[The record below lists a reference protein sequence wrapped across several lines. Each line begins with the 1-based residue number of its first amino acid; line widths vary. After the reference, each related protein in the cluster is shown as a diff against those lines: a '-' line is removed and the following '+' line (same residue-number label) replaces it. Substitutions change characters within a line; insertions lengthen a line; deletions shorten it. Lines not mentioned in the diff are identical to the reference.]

1 MLRPPSTALNW
12 LLLVS
17 ASTPLDT
24 PHIPLAELVTP
35 ALPSEIE
42 STRALIRE
50 YAQTLDVDLC
60 FQNIDEEL
68 ATLPGEYAAPRGALI
83 MAVIDG
89 KPAGCV
95 ALRPLDT
102 ADYPNAAEMKRLYVR
117 DRYRGSGLGRELTE
131 AVLDAAREAG
141 YSCVLLDTLDDMEAA
156 RGLYEDLGFHEIP
169 PYYHNPIAGA
179 HYLKCD
185 LDSGFTPLALGRASS
200 LRR

>member
-1 MLRPPSTALNW
+1 M
-12 LLLVS
+12 
-17 ASTPLDT
+17 DT
-24 PHIPLAELVTP
+24 PQIPLAELISPTRP
-35 ALPSEIE
+35 EDIE
-42 STRALIRE
+42 AARTLIRE
-50 YAQTLDVDLC
+50 YAQTLGVDLC
-60 FQNIDEEL
+60 FQNLDEEL
-68 ATLPGEYAAPRGALI
+68 AQLPGEYAAPRGALY

-95 ALRPLDT
+95 ALRPLDA

-117 DRYRGSGLGRELTE
+117 NHFRGSGLGREL
-131 AVLDAAREAG
+131 AQAALDKALEAG

-156 RGLYEDLGFHEIP
+156 RSLYEDLGFHEIP

-185 LDSGFTPLALGRASS
+185 LDAAPRERRRAGRISGFTPLAATASS